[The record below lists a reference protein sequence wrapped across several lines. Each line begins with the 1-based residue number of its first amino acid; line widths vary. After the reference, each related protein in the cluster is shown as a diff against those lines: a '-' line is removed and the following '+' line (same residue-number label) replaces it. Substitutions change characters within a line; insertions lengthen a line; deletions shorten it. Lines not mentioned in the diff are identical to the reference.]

1 MKKDIPDEKQTL
13 IDQIFVF
20 KPDMNLDNMVG
31 WTIQHLEQYLDN
43 CRKDHFDGI
52 RRNA

>member
-1 MKKDIPDEKQTL
+1 MEKEISKEKQTL

-31 WTIQHLEQYLDN
+31 WTIQHLEQYLDK
-43 CRKDHFDGI
+43 CRKDFFTGLKS
-52 RRNA
+52 NS